1 MCIPYLHISIL
12 LLIFPLFFHAMK
24 NFISMYSSSLTIK
37 YKYENMKGM
46 IGRKEEYNGFN
57 SKHGRKRGV
66 YGRED

>member
-1 MCIPYLHISIL
+1 
-12 LLIFPLFFHAMK
+12 
-24 NFISMYSSSLTIK
+24 MYSSSLTIK